1 MKNVQRKSFFII
13 FLFFIFLFFNTFT
26 SYSWDN
32 CPFGLENDPFP
43 GECNRYID
51 SDNDGICDL
60 SQPAPKNRENTEYSD
75 LNLTTDDNIEQHEEE
90 YSVEI
95 EGSTLKKMAIAEI
108 ASLWEIKADEL
119 LGEIVDKYDLKNSYT
134 IHHLIDDLRQE
145 NKFSPSQIK
154 EIAENIKLKN
164 NPAEIDNFP
173 KLTINAEAAASDISA
188 VPSSGKVSLPDYNF
202 LEILLITLLIYFG
215 GKFIARKLKITIP
228 RERKLWNTI
237 LLFSFIGSAGTGM
250 ILVFIRDFTWFKSMN
265 FNFLFWHVEFSIVMT
280 LIGIFHAFW
289 HLRYYL
295 SLFKK
300 SKKIKR

>member
-1 MKNVQRKSFFII
+1 MKNIQRKSFFII

-26 SYSWDN
+26 AYSWDN
-32 CPFGLENDPFP
+32 CPFGLENDPYP

-60 SQPAPKNRENTEYSD
+60 SQPVPENRENTEYSD
-75 LNLTTDDNIEQHEEE
+75 LNLATDDNIEQHEEE

-95 EGSTLKKMAIAEI
+95 EGSTLKKMAIVEI

-164 NPAEIDNFP
+164 SPTEIDNFP
-173 KLTINAEAAASDISA
+173 KLTINAEAAASDIST
-188 VPSSGKVSLPDYNF
+188 VPSSEKVSLPDYNF

-215 GKFIARKLKITIP
+215 GKFIARKLKITMP

-250 ILVFIRDFTWFKSMN
+250 ILVFIRDFTWFKSIN

-300 SKKIKR
+300 PKKIKR

>member
-1 MKNVQRKSFFII
+1 MKNIQRKSFFII

-26 SYSWDN
+26 VYSWDN
-32 CPFGLENDPFP
+32 CPFGLENDPYP

-60 SQPAPKNRENTEYSD
+60 SQPVPENRENTEYSD
-75 LNLTTDDNIEQHEEE
+75 LNLATDDNIEQHEEE

-95 EGSTLKKMAIAEI
+95 EGSTLKKMAIVEI

-173 KLTINAEAAASDISA
+173 KLTINAEAAASDIST
-188 VPSSGKVSLPDYNF
+188 VPSSEKVSLPDYNF

-215 GKFIARKLKITIP
+215 GKFIARKLKITMP

-250 ILVFIRDFTWFKSMN
+250 ILVFIRDFAWFKSMN

-300 SKKIKR
+300 PKKIKR